1 MVNNSIKASDNPQ
14 LANNVLNKIQNEQA
28 PVEKAKLQSPA
39 DTSVTLPGGYV
50 NAAGEVIKV
59 AEVRELTGKDEELF
73 TKANSVG
80 KMFSIILSS
89 GVVSVGNLPATEQLL
104 DDLLA
109 GDRDT
114 LMLGIYKATFG
125 NTATIGGYCKGCS
138 DFKSIEIDIDEDIK
152 ILTLND
158 PINDRGFTYQGR
170 REYGVMLPNGSI
182 QKELRSNSD
191 RTLAELTTVL
201 LEKTVL
207 SIDGSPSLGKFQI
220 QNIGIVD
227 RKALAEE
234 ISKRS
239 PGPVFDDIVVQ
250 CPDCD
255 GEVVAP
261 ISLGALF
268 RF

>member
-28 PVEKAKLQSPA
+28 PVQKAKVQSPS

-50 NAAGEVIKV
+50 TPAGEVINV
-59 AEVRELTGKDEELF
+59 AEVRELTGRDEELF

-80 KMFSIILSS
+80 KMFSIILSR
-89 GVVSVGNLPATEQLL
+89 GVVSVGDLAASEQLL
-104 DDLLA
+104 DEMLA
-109 GDRDT
+109 GDRDA

-125 NTATIGGYCKGCS
+125 DTATIPGYCKGCS
-138 DFKSIEIDIDEDIK
+138 DFKTIEINIDEDIEMR
-152 ILTLND
+152 TLAD
-158 PINDRGFTYQGR
+158 PINDRGFTYQGK
-170 REYGVMLPNGSI
+170 REYGVMLPTGSI

-207 SIDGSPSLGKFQI
+207 SIDGSPSLGKFQV
-220 QNIGIVD
+220 QSIGLVD
-227 RKALAEE
+227 RKGLAEE
-234 ISKRS
+234 ISKKS

-250 CPDCD
+250 CTDCD

-261 ISLGALF
+261 ISLGTLF